1 MLVYRIAKRQYIYDL
16 SGEGARLY
24 GGRWNRKGT
33 PVVYTSGSRSLATV
47 EYLVHLPQSVMPLDI
62 CMAEIEIPDPESGE
76 PVSLDKLPPDW
87 RAFPAPLQLA
97 GIGEAWVRDGLS
109 PVLKVPSAVI
119 KDEWNY
125 LLNPRHPL
133 FRSVRI
139 ASVEDWQFDPRLLD
153 GGNSS

>member
-1 MLVYRIAKRQYIYDL
+1 MLVYRIAKRQFIYDL
-16 SGEGARLY
+16 SGEGVRLY
-24 GGRWNRKGT
+24 GGRWNKKGT

-47 EYLVHLPQSVMPLDI
+47 EYLVHLPQSVMPLDV
-62 CMAEIEIPDPESGE
+62 CMAELEIPDPESGE

-97 GIGEAWVRDGLS
+97 TIGETWIRAGLS
-109 PVLKVPSAVI
+109 PVLKVPSAVV

-125 LLNPRHPL
+125 LLNPRQPL
-133 FRSVRI
+133 FQSIRI

-153 GGNSS
+153 GGDSN